1 MEERTYGYNY
11 KFEEEYWWYAARRK
25 IMLDWI
31 QQFIQKDN
39 SLILDYGCGTG
50 KFTEFLLN
58 LGYRVESA
66 DMSKKAIEFCR
77 KRGLQNV
84 INLNESELQSDRY
97 DLIVMGDVLEH
108 IEDDIGIL
116 KSLKYKLKPNGQI
129 LITVPAY
136 NWFWSGEDHI
146 SHHVRRY
153 TLSIVKRIVLTAGMR
168 VKKASYF
175 NTFLFPIIALIIL
188 TKKILF
194 PKTQKETDL
203 QEIWPPVN
211 NLLKAIF
218 ESEKLWLR
226 FLYFPFGASIIV
238 WVKKEI

>member
-1 MEERTYGYNY
+1 M
-11 KFEEEYWWYAARRK
+11 
-25 IMLDWI
+25 
-31 QQFIQKDN
+31 
-39 SLILDYGCGTG
+39 GT
-50 KFTEFLLN
+50 
-58 LGYRVESA
+58 V
-66 DMSKKAIEFCR
+66 KKNIFNTGM
-77 KRGLQNV
+77 GLQ
-84 INLNESELQSDRY
+84 
-97 DLIVMGDVLEH
+97 
-108 IEDDIGIL
+108 
-116 KSLKYKLKPNGQI
+116 
-129 LITVPAY
+129 
-136 NWFWSGEDHI
+136 
-146 SHHVRRY
+146 
-153 TLSIVKRIVLTAGMR
+153 
-168 VKKASYF
+168 KASYF